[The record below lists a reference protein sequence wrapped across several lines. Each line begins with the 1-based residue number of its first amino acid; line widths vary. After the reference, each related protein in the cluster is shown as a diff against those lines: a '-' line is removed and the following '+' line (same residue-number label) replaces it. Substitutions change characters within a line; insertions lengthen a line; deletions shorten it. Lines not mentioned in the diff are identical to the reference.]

1 MNTCRTTCPY
11 CGVGCGVLAE
21 VTAEGQVAISGDNAH
36 PANFGRL
43 CVKGAALGDTLDL
56 AGRLLWPM
64 IDGKRVAWDNALDTV
79 ANELRGIVDQYGPQA
94 VAFYGSGQL
103 LTEDYYVANKLM
115 KGFIGSANMDTNS
128 RLCMASAVIGYK
140 RAFGADA
147 VPCSYEDIERAD
159 MVVLVG
165 SNAAWAHPVVYQRL
179 LQAKQQ
185 RPALRVVVIDPRRT
199 ATCDIADVHLPLLPG
214 SDAGLFNGLLRYLV
228 QHDRRGHLELTD
240 VETAL
245 DHAQSW
251 TSERVADFCAL
262 SQQDITLFY
271 RWFADTDNVVTLY
284 SQGVNQSS
292 SGSDKCNAIINAHL
306 FSGKLGYPGSGPFS
320 ITGQP
325 NAMGGREVGGLA
337 NQLAA
342 HMGFTPQDIDRVG
355 RFWGTAHVA
364 QHPGLNAVP
373 LFQAI
378 ERGEVKAVWI
388 MGTNPVVSLPDADRV
403 RRALQRC
410 PLVIVSDVMRHTDTT
425 ACARVLLPALAWGEK
440 DGTVTNSERRISRQ
454 RAFLPA
460 PGEARA
466 DWWIL
471 TQVAQR
477 LGFTAAFPYTH
488 PAQIFR
494 EHAALSGFENCG
506 TRAFD
511 ISALATLSDAQW
523 HALTP
528 VQWPV
533 TAEATH
539 GTARLFSEGRCWHP
553 DGRARLIP
561 IVPSL
566 PAVAPDQHYPW
577 VLNTGRIRDQWHTMT
592 RTGKA
597 ARLLRHLSEPYCEM
611 HPQDAADNGIHAGE
625 IVRLSSA
632 HGWMLA
638 KAQLDSGQ
646 QRGSVFVPMHWNQQ
660 FSGQARVGSLIAPV
674 TDPHSGQPESKHARV
689 RLRPW
694 ATRWFG
700 EIFLMGEQPPPPCGY
715 WSKITATGISH
726 YRIAECEPFGDGWQ
740 WLARYTASMNKAF
753 QNLTYQW
760 AQGGDGLFYAIG
772 WKDQQAVIAFY
783 VQRVPLVL
791 ESAVIYET
799 LLNDALPLAERSR
812 ILLSGGAC
820 SEQDATG
827 ATVCSCF
834 GVGEGVIL
842 QAIRG
847 GCQTAA
853 ALGTQ
858 LKCGTNCGS
867 CIPELKA
874 LIRQHGEPIVL
885 QHAG

>member
-11 CGVGCGVLAE
+11 CGVECGVLAE
-21 VTAEGQVAISGDNAH
+21 VTAEGQVAISGDKTH
-36 PANFGRL
+36 PANLGRL
-43 CVKGAALGDTLDL
+43 CVKGAVLGDTLDL

-79 ANELRGIVDQYGPQA
+79 ANELRAIIDQYGPQA

-147 VPCSYEDIERAD
+147 VPCSYEDIEQAD

-165 SNAAWAHPVVYQRL
+165 SNTTWAHPVVYQRL
-179 LQAKQQ
+179 LHAKQQ

-199 ATCDIADVHLPLLPG
+199 ATCDIADLHLPLRPG
-214 SDAGLFNGLLRYLV
+214 SDAGLFNGLLRYLA
-228 QHDRRGHLELTD
+228 QQKHQGRLDLTD

-245 DHAQSW
+245 SHAESW
-251 TSERVADFCAL
+251 TSDKVADFCAL
-262 SQQDITLFY
+262 SQQDIALFY
-271 RWFADTDNVVTLY
+271 RWFTDTDNVVTVY
-284 SQGVNQSS
+284 SQGINQSS
-292 SGSDKCNAIINAHL
+292 SGSDKCNAIINTHL
-306 FSGKLGYPGSGPFS
+306 FRGKLGYPGSGPFS

-355 RFWGTAHVA
+355 RFWGTTRVA
-364 QHPGLNAVP
+364 QHSGLNAVP

-378 ERGEVKAVWI
+378 EQGQVKAVWI
-388 MGTNPVVSLPDADRV
+388 MGTNPVVSLSDADRV

-410 PLVIVSDVMRHTDTT
+410 PLVIVSDVMLHTDTT

-440 DGTVTNSERRISRQ
+440 DGTITNSERRISRQ
-454 RAFLPA
+454 RAFLPV
-460 PGEARA
+460 PGEACA

-477 LGFTAAFPYTH
+477 LGFTAAFPYSH

-494 EHAALSGFENCG
+494 EHAALSGFENHG
-506 TRAFD
+506 ARAFD

-533 TAEATH
+533 TADAAQ
-539 GTARLFSEGRCWHP
+539 GTARLFSDGRCWHP
-553 DGRARLIP
+553 DRRARLIP
-561 IVPSL
+561 IVPVL
-566 PAVAPDQHYPW
+566 PAAAPDRQYPL

-592 RTGKA
+592 RTGKV

-611 HPQDAADNGIHAGE
+611 HPQDAIDNGIHADE
-625 IVRLSSA
+625 IVRLSSL
-632 HGWMLA
+632 LA
-638 KAQLDSGQ
+638 KAHLDSGQ
-646 QRGSVFVPMHWNQQ
+646 PRGSVFVPMHWNQQ

-674 TDPHSGQPESKHARV
+674 TDPHSGQLENKHACIRV
-689 RLRPW
+689 QPW
-694 ATRWFG
+694 SARWFG
-700 EIFLMGEQPPPPCGY
+700 EIFLLGEQAPPRCGY
-715 WSKITATGISH
+715 WSKITAMGISH
-726 YRIAECEPFGDGWQ
+726 YRIAEREPLDDGRQ
-740 WLARYTASMNKAF
+740 WLMRATASMGKAF
-753 QNLTYQW
+753 QGLTYQW
-760 AQGGDGLFYAIG
+760 AQSGDGLFYAVG
-772 WKDQQAVIAFY
+772 WKEQQAMIAFY
-783 VQRVPLVL
+783 AQREPRVL
-791 ESAVIYET
+791 ESAVIHAVF
-799 LLNDALPLAERSR
+799 LNDEVPLAERSR

-820 SEQDATG
+820 TEQDATG

-834 GVGEGVIL
+834 GVGEHAIL

-847 GCQTAA
+847 GCQTEA
-853 ALGTQ
+853 ALGAQ
-858 LKCGTNCGS
+858 LKCGTNCSS

-874 LIRQHGEPIVL
+874 LIRQHGETIAL
-885 QHAG
+885 RHAG